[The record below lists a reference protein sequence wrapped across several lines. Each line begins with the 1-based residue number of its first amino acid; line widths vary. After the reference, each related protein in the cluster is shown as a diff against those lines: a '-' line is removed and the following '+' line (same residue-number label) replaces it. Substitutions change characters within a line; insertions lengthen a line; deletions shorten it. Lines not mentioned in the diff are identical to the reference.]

1 VIVAAITG
9 ESLLTF
15 LITGMVTGGIYALS
29 ALGLVVVY
37 RATGILNFAQG
48 AIGAVAAMTLA
59 NEFIGKGRSELLG
72 YIVAIILAVALSLF
86 YGMLIAPRLAH
97 RDQVVRAIGALG
109 FALFILGFCG
119 WRWTARVQKL
129 ELPTDTKAFAIG
141 GVNITW
147 TRVIVII
154 ITFAV
159 AIGITLFLNRTRIGL
174 SMRAMANDRELSSM
188 IGVNVP
194 RTELVAWTTS
204 GVLAG
209 ITGILFGAAT
219 RLDPASLTFLVIPA
233 VAAAVVGQLRSLWWT
248 VAGAMIIGIVEAQL
262 RNFSS
267 VENYNGLTG
276 LFVGATAI
284 LLLQRTKTVS
294 FAGAGK

>member
-1 VIVAAITG
+1 MIVAAITG

-59 NEFIGKGRSELLG
+59 NEFIGKERSETLG
-72 YIVAIILAVALSLF
+72 YVVAIAIAVALSLF
-86 YGMLIAPRLAH
+86 YGLLIAPRLAH

-129 ELPTDTKAFAIG
+129 ELPTDTKAFSIG
-141 GVNITW
+141 GVNVTW
-147 TRVIVII
+147 TRVIVVL

-159 AIGITLFLNRTRIGL
+159 AIAITAFLNRTRVGL

-188 IGVNVP
+188 LGVNVP

-209 ITGILFGAAT
+209 VTGILFGAAT

-267 VENYNGLTG
+267 IENYNGLTG
-276 LFVGATAI
+276 LAVGATAI
-284 LLLQRTKTVS
+284 MLLQRTKTVS